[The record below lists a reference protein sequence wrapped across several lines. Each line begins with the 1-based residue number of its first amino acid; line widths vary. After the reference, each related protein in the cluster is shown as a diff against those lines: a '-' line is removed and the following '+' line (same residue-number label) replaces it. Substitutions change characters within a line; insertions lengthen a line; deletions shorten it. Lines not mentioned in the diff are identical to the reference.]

1 MRPVSGNGRR
11 SFFAETFLLPNPY
24 NANKLPDLY
33 LVILSQPVLEIHM
46 ISCYPAAPQ
55 GRKKKGV
62 VCAVLECG
70 GSWEGSCCLSAVF
83 GLLPLSAFL
92 PLLVLCGILYC
103 LARYLPCASCPLSVP
118 ACFLVFDLS
127 VPIFFLPLGL
137 PVSAACFFFLS
148 DFVTS
153 GLGRVM
159 GGGEECERNER
170 NMREKYERN
179 MCAG

>member
-55 GRKKKGV
+55 GRKRNSV

-70 GSWEGSCCLSAVF
+70 GSREGSCCLSAVF
-83 GLLPLSAFL
+83 RTAATFCLPAFACPLWYLILS
-92 PLLVLCGILYC
+92 C
-103 LARYLPCASCPLSVP
+103 LARYLPCASCPVSVS

-127 VPIFFLPLGL
+127 VPIFSYCWGCLYLPPASFSCLTL
-137 PVSAACFFFLS
+137 
-148 DFVTS
+148 
-153 GLGRVM
+153 
-159 GGGEECERNER
+159 
-170 NMREKYERN
+170 
-179 MCAG
+179 

>member
-55 GRKKKGV
+55 GRKRKGE

-70 GSWEGSCCLSAVF
+70 GSREGSCCLSAVF
-83 GLLPLSAFL
+83 GLLPFSFVYCLFL
-92 PLLVLCGILYC
+92 PDTFLILPVRC
-103 LARYLPCASCPLSVP
+103 LSLP

-127 VPIFFLPLGL
+127 DPMFFLTAGI
-137 PVSAACFFFLS
+137 ACRLLLFL
-148 DFVTS
+148 V
-153 GLGRVM
+153 
-159 GGGEECERNER
+159 
-170 NMREKYERN
+170 
-179 MCAG
+179 